1 MELFLLPVFNVLIYA
16 TYLTYNLFT
25 KLMRLSIYDMENIQY
40 QTKLTLLLDCNLK
53 DIDKKEN
60 ILENFLSWLR
70 LERVSNKRKD
80 GSNRRKDNRVLNQV

>member
-1 MELFLLPVFNVLIYA
+1 MNMELFLLDLQKRR
-16 TYLTYNLFT
+16 TYNLFT